1 MSTELRKTLGFFS
14 CFSVAV
20 GLVVA
25 SSTLVSLG
33 QGMGLAGGGF
43 VIAMATAWLLQLF
56 SAQSYAELSC
66 MMPHAGGI
74 RSYTKVAIGSL
85 PAMAAVI
92 LAFIIPNLFAA
103 PAELA
108 VAGAVITETFA
119 PGVPPIVWGG
129 TLLALLTVTNVM
141 GVDIFAKLQITFT
154 LTMMVSMGLLGIM
167 GLTGIGTLP
176 APHLPHEA
184 FNPMGMG
191 VFGLTALAIWL
202 YIGIE
207 FVTPMAQET
216 KEPEKNIPRA
226 MVYGLLVIFIVNL
239 VYGYASLKYVPA
251 EELASSNHPH
261 VDMALAMLGRPGMI
275 WIAIVSIFA
284 SASTINTVIGVV
296 PRMLYG
302 MAVSRELPVVF
313 RSIHPR
319 FHTPWIGILFMAG
332 SISLFFFSGI
342 HEAPNLIVYIL
353 AACCSWLFAYIIA
366 HIDVIILRRRYP
378 HAKRPYKAPFYPIPQ
393 IIGALGMGYAIV
405 NIAPVPEMEGTIFRM
420 VGIMVAGTLVYVF
433 LWLRFVVKQPMFSPM
448 DMREAQEE
456 WGLVEKELYKDGI
469 PATFVINP
477 GCGPSCGVG
486 GKPASLKSTA
496 EQA

>member
-1 MSTELRKTLGFFS
+1 MKTELRKTLGFFS

-43 VIAMATAWLLQLF
+43 VIAMGTAWILQLF

-74 RSYTKVAIGSL
+74 RSYTKVAMGSL
-85 PAMAAVI
+85 PAMTAVI
-92 LAFIIPNLFAA
+92 LAYIIPNLFAA

-108 VAGAVITETFA
+108 VAGQVISETFV
-119 PGVPPIVWGG
+119 PGIPPVFWGG
-129 TLLALLTVTNVM
+129 LLLAVLTVTNVI

-154 LTMMVSMGLLGIM
+154 LSMMISMALLGIM
-167 GLTGIGTLP
+167 GLTGLGTLP
-176 APHLPHEA
+176 PPNIPDMP

-226 MVYGLLVIFIVNL
+226 MLYGLLAIFFVNL

-251 EELASSNHPH
+251 NQLADSNHPH

-302 MAVSRELPVVF
+302 MAVSRELPTAF

-319 FHTPWIGILFMAG
+319 FHTPWIGILFMAF
-332 SISLFFFSGI
+332 SISTFFFGGI
-342 HEAPNLIVYIL
+342 CEAPNLIVYIL

-378 HAKRPYKAPFYPIPQ
+378 YYKRPYKSPLYPIPQ
-393 IIGALGMGYAIV
+393 VLGTLGMGYAII
-405 NIAPVPEMEGTIFRM
+405 NIAPVPEMEGTIFRLA
-420 VGIMVAGTLVYVF
+420 GIMVAGTLLYVIF
-433 LWLRFVVKQPMFSPM
+433 WLRFVVKGSMFRPMGI
-448 DMREAQEE
+448 RAAQEE
-456 WGLVEKELYKDGI
+456 WGLVEKELYTNGI

-477 GCGPSCGVG
+477 GCGPNCGAAHT
-486 GKPASLKSTA
+486 PTPLNAPI
-496 EQA
+496 E

>member
-1 MSTELRKTLGFFS
+1 
-14 CFSVAV
+14 
-20 GLVVA
+20 
-25 SSTLVSLG
+25 
-33 QGMGLAGGGF
+33 
-43 VIAMATAWLLQLF
+43 
-56 SAQSYAELSC
+56 
-66 MMPHAGGI
+66 MMPHSGGL
-74 RSYTKVAIGSL
+74 RSYTKVAMGAL

-92 LAFIIPNLFAA
+92 LAYVIPNLVAA

-119 PGVPPIVWGG
+119 PGIPPVIWGG
-129 TLLALLTVTNVM
+129 ALLFMLTVTNVI
-141 GVDIFAKLQITFT
+141 GVDIFAKLQIIFT
-154 LTMMVSMGLLGIM
+154 LTMMISMALLGII

-176 APHLPHEA
+176 PPELPEQP
-184 FNPMGMG
+184 FNAMGMG

-216 KEPEKNIPRA
+216 RQPEKNIPKA
-226 MVYGLLVIFIVNL
+226 MIYGLLVIFCVNL

-251 EELASSNHPH
+251 EQLANSNHPH

-275 WIAIVSIFA
+275 WIAIVSVFA

-302 MAVSRELPVVF
+302 MAVSRELPKVF

-332 SISLFFFSGI
+332 AMSLFFFGGI
-342 HEAPNLIVYIL
+342 HEAPNLIIYIL

-378 HAKRPYKAPFYPIPQ
+378 NHKRPYKTPFYPIPQ
-393 IIGALGMGYAIV
+393 IIGSLGMGYAIV
-405 NIAPVPEMEGTIFRM
+405 NIAPVPEMESTIFKM
-420 VGIMVAGTLVYVF
+420 VGFMVVGTLLYVAF
-433 LWLRFVVKQPMFSPM
+433 WLRFVIKEPMFRPM
-448 DMREAQEE
+448 DIQVAREE

-477 GCGPSCGVG
+477 GCGPNCGVG
-486 GKPASLKSTA
+486 TPAPVGASG
-496 EQA
+496 E

>member
-1 MSTELRKTLGFFS
+1 MKTELRKTLGFFS

-43 VIAMATAWLLQLF
+43 VFAMATAWILQLF
-56 SAQSYAELSC
+56 SAQSYSELSC
-66 MMPHAGGI
+66 MMPHAGGL
-74 RSYTKVAIGSL
+74 RSYTKVAMGAL

-92 LAFIIPNLFAA
+92 LAYVIPNMVAA

-119 PGVPPIVWGG
+119 PGIPPIVWGG
-129 TLLALLTVTNVM
+129 LLLIVLTVTNVV
-141 GVDIFAKLQITFT
+141 GVDIFARLQIVFT
-154 LTMMVSMGLLGIM
+154 LTMMISMALLGII

-176 APHLPHEA
+176 PPVLPEQP
-184 FNPMGMG
+184 FNPMGMS

-216 KEPEKNIPRA
+216 KNPQKNIPKA
-226 MVYGLLVIFIVNL
+226 MFYGLLAIFCVNL

-251 EELASSNHPH
+251 EQLANSNHPH
-261 VDMALAMLGRPGMI
+261 IDMALAMLGRPGMI

-302 MAVSRELPVVF
+302 MAVSRELPKVF

-332 SISLFFFSGI
+332 AMGLFFFGGI
-342 HEAPNLIVYIL
+342 HKAPNLIIYIL

-366 HIDVIILRRRYP
+366 HIDVILLRRRYP
-378 HAKRPYKAPFYPIPQ
+378 NFKRPYKTPFHPMPQ
-393 IIGALGMGYAIV
+393 ILGSLGMGYAVI
-405 NIAPVPEMEGTIFRM
+405 NIAPPEMESTIFRL
-420 VGIMVAGTLVYVF
+420 VAIMVTGTLLYVVF
-433 LWLRFVVKQPMFSPM
+433 WLRFVVKEPMFRPM
-448 DMREAQEE
+448 DIQAAQEE
-456 WGLVEKELYKDGI
+456 WGLVEKELYKNGI

-477 GCGPSCGVG
+477 GCGPNCGAANT
-486 GKPASLKSTA
+486 KPAVVSTN
-496 EQA
+496 E